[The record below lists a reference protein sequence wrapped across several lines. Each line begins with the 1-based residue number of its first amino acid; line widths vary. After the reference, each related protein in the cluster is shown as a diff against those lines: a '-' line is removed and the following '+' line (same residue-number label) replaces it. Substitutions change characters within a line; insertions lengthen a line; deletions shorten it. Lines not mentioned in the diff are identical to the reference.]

1 MHKRQLLIA
10 SLLIAALVLASCG
23 GSATPA
29 PGATSATGA
38 TSAPPAASGTVLF
51 HSSQFSPVNE
61 AELMRNT
68 ILKDAPVQVDFQP
81 QAAGPFA
88 DIPIAQSKAGQ
99 MQLDVIGG
107 QHGDF
112 PAFQQAGVL
121 DDVTPLLN
129 KLASRAFPDAYV
141 KLGKLGTDKQYYIP
155 WAQATY
161 IMVANKKALQYLPQ
175 GADVNA
181 LSYDQLTQ
189 WAAAVQKGSG
199 QRMLGLPMGPT
210 GLIHRFWQ
218 GYLYPSYTGAE
229 VVNFKSTDA
238 VKMWQDFKGLW
249 QYVNPASINYN
260 NMSDPLK
267 AGEVWIA
274 WDHVARLADALTTS
288 PNDYVAF
295 PAPAGPKGRTY
306 MPVVLGLAIPKG
318 APHRA
323 AAEQLIDYLTQ
334 PKTQALVAQKLSFFP
349 VVTGAQPTDL
359 PAGVKLESDAV
370 AKLNASKD
378 AFPALLPAGLGTKG
392 GDWNK
397 AYNDTFQRI
406 VMKNEDIQTVL
417 NDQAKVIQGILTDT
431 KAPCWSPDP
440 DSGGQ
445 PCQVK

>member
-1 MHKRQLLIA
+1 
-10 SLLIAALVLASCG
+10 
-23 GSATPA
+23 
-29 PGATSATGA
+29 
-38 TSAPPAASGTVLF
+38 
-51 HSSQFSPVNE
+51 
-61 AELMRNT
+61 MRNT

-229 VVNFKSTDA
+229 VVNFKSADA

-334 PKTQALVAQKLSFFP
+334 AKTQALVAQKLWVPRTQFP
-349 VVTGAQPTDL
+349 
-359 PAGVKLESDAV
+359 
-370 AKLNASKD
+370 
-378 AFPALLPAGLGTKG
+378 
-392 GDWNK
+392 
-397 AYNDTFQRI
+397 
-406 VMKNEDIQTVL
+406 
-417 NDQAKVIQGILTDT
+417 
-431 KAPCWSPDP
+431 SPP
-440 DSGGQ
+440 EL
-445 PCQVK
+445 